1 MEYRIKLWVQVDAIN
16 YDMEGQHR
24 VPIHNNIDVA
34 YVTNTGEVLKTILPV
49 IEGLYDAISTHQEN
63 ISLTAMLKNK

>member
-1 MEYRIKLWVQVDAIN
+1 MEYRIKLCAQVDAVT

-24 VPIHNNIDVA
+24 DTIHNNVDVA
-34 YVTNTGEVLKTILPV
+34 YVNNTGEVLKTVLPV
-49 IEGLYDAISTHQEN
+49 IEGLYDANSTHEEN

>member
-1 MEYRIKLWVQVDAIN
+1 MEYRIKLCAQVDAVT

-24 VPIHNNIDVA
+24 DTIHNNVDVA

-49 IEGLYDAISTHQEN
+49 IEGLYDAISTHEEN
-63 ISLTAMLKNK
+63 ITLSSMVKSK

>member
-1 MEYRIKLWVQVDAIN
+1 MEYRIKLCAQVDAVT

-24 VPIHNNIDVA
+24 DTIHNNTDVA

-49 IEGLYDAISTHQEN
+49 IEGLYDAIYTHQEN
-63 ISLTAMLKNK
+63 ISPTAILKNK

>member
-1 MEYRIKLWVQVDAIN
+1 MEYRIKLCAQVDAVT

-24 VPIHNNIDVA
+24 DTIHNNIDVA
-34 YVTNTGEVLKTILPV
+34 YVTNTGEVLKTVLPF

-63 ISLTAMLKNK
+63 ISPTEMLKNK

>member
-1 MEYRIKLWVQVDAIN
+1 MEYRIKLCAQVDAVT

-24 VPIHNNIDVA
+24 DTIHNNIDVA
-34 YVTNTGEVLKTILPV
+34 YVNNTGEVLKTILPV
-49 IEGLYDAISTHQEN
+49 IEGLYDAISTNQEN

>member
-1 MEYRIKLWVQVDAIN
+1 MEYRIKLWAQVDAVT

-24 VPIHNNIDVA
+24 DPIHNNAAVA
-34 YVTNTGEVLKTILPV
+34 YVNNTGEVLKTVLPV
-49 IEGLYDAISTHQEN
+49 IEGLYDAIFTHQEN